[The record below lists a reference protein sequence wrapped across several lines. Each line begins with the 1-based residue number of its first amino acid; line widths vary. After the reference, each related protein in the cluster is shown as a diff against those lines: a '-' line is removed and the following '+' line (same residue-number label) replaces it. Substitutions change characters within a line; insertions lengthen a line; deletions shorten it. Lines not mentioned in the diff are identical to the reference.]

1 MDGQGLLSVRNFAT
15 DLVCWGPRRGEL
27 CRRRLLGRW
36 LMRLRLRRR
45 RPRRQLLQRPLRRRR
60 RTAVALALGRAAV
73 RAVCIWSL
81 LQLLR
86 LGCRRAGAKGA
97 RRLRVSDLHVLR
109 ERPVSRNDCSAT
121 GQGGSPPTVHHM
133 LDHLNLGHRRR
144 ATGFKRFRIRSQT
157 RPCYITYDLERQS
170 MDRSDVGVRRE
181 RPPIRALWDAP
192 ERVEQLRDEPHLVG
206 ADLNFDVQL
215 HRCDPETSLCRV
227 TELFK

>member
-45 RPRRQLLQRPLRRRR
+45 RPRR
-60 RTAVALALGRAAV
+60 
-73 RAVCIWSL
+73 
-81 LQLLR
+81 QLLR